1 MRILMMT
8 GMKMK
13 FRAFPE
19 INSMI
24 LVLYNTF
31 FSILSFQ
38 WIRITDADENNVDN
52 REASKIS
59 SVLC

>member
-31 FSILSFQ
+31 FSILFFQ